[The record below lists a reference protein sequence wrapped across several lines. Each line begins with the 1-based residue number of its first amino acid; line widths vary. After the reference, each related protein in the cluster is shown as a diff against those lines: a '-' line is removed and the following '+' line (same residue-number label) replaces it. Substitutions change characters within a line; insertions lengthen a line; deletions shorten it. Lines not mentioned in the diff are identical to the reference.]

1 MSFIDNTFKSLPEQL
16 LGTFGI
22 DVTYIKTAT
31 SQTYN
36 TTTGEV
42 SGSDTNVSM
51 KALISNVSGS
61 TYEGTSQTTDLKII
75 FGNKELGTY
84 YPKVKDSIQY
94 AEDGVNKVGRIISIN
109 TSRGDNPILAY
120 SYCEATI
127 MAKPKKW
134 IPDIK

>member
-16 LGTFGI
+16 LGSFGI

-36 TTTGEV
+36 TTTGQV
-42 SGSDTNVSM
+42 SGSDTNISM

-61 TYEGTSQTTDLKII
+61 TYEGTSQTNDLKII

-84 YPKVKDSIQY
+84 YPKVKDRIQY
-94 AEDGVNKVGRIISIN
+94 AAEGVNKDARIISIN
-109 TSRGDNPILAY
+109 TSRGDNPILHTVIAR
-120 SYCEATI
+120 
-127 MAKPKKW
+127 PQ
-134 IPDIK
+134 

>member
-36 TTTGEV
+36 TTTGQG
-42 SGSDTNVSM
+42 SGSDTNISM

-61 TYEGTSQTTDLKII
+61 TYEGSSQSTDLRII

-84 YPKVKDSIQY
+84 YPKVKDSIKY
-94 AEDGVNKVGRIISIN
+94 AENGVNKVARIISVN
-109 TSRGDNPILAY
+109 TSRGNNPILHTA
-120 SYCEATI
+120 I
-127 MAKPKKW
+127 VRPQ
-134 IPDIK
+134 

>member
-16 LGTFGI
+16 LNTFGI

-31 SQTYN
+31 SQTYD

-51 KALISNVSGS
+51 KALISSVSGS

-84 YPKVKDSIQY
+84 YPKIKDSIQY
-94 AEDGVNKVGRIISIN
+94 AEDGVNKVARIISIN
-109 TSRGDNPILAY
+109 TSRGNNPILHTVVAR
-120 SYCEATI
+120 
-127 MAKPKKW
+127 KQ
-134 IPDIK
+134 

>member
-16 LGTFGI
+16 LGSFGI

-36 TTTGEV
+36 TTTGQV
-42 SGSDTNVSM
+42 SGSDTNISM

-61 TYEGTSQTTDLKII
+61 TYEGTSQTNDLKII

-84 YPKVKDSIQY
+84 YPKVKDRIQY
-94 AEDGVNKVGRIISIN
+94 EAEGVNKVARIISIN
-109 TSRGDNPILAY
+109 TSRGDNPILHTVIAR
-120 SYCEATI
+120 
-127 MAKPKKW
+127 PQ
-134 IPDIK
+134 

>member
-16 LGTFGI
+16 LGSFGI

-31 SQTYN
+31 SQTYD

-51 KALISNVSGS
+51 KALISSVSGS

-84 YPKVKDSIQY
+84 YPKIKDSIQY
-94 AEDGVNKVGRIISIN
+94 AEDGVNKVARIISIN
-109 TSRGDNPILAY
+109 TSRGNNPILHTVVAR
-120 SYCEATI
+120 
-127 MAKPKKW
+127 KQ
-134 IPDIK
+134 

>member
-1 MSFIDNTFKSLPEQL
+1 MSLIDSTFKGLPEQL
-16 LGTFGI
+16 LNSFGI

-42 SGSDTNVSM
+42 SGSDTNISM

-61 TYEGTSQTTDLKII
+61 TYEGTSQTSDLKII

-84 YPKVKDSIQY
+84 YPKVKDRIQY
-94 AEDGVNKVGRIISIN
+94 AEDGVNKIARIISIN
-109 TSRGDNPILAY
+109 TSRGDNPILHTVIAR
-120 SYCEATI
+120 
-127 MAKPKKW
+127 PQ
-134 IPDIK
+134 

>member
-1 MSFIDNTFKSLPEQL
+1 MSLVDSTFQGLPEQL
-16 LGTFGI
+16 LNTFGI

-42 SGSDTNVSM
+42 SGSDKNIEM

-61 TYEGTSQTTDLKII
+61 TYEGTSQTNDLKII

-84 YPKVKDSIQY
+84 YPKVKDRIQY
-94 AEDGVNKVGRIISIN
+94 AADGVNKVARIISIN
-109 TSRGDNPILAY
+109 TSRGDNPILH
-120 SYCEATI
+120 TI
-127 MAKPKKW
+127 IARPQ
-134 IPDIK
+134 

>member
-1 MSFIDNTFKSLPEQL
+1 MSLVDSTFQGLPEQL
-16 LGTFGI
+16 LNTFGI

-42 SGSDTNVSM
+42 SGSDTNIEM

-61 TYEGTSQTTDLKII
+61 TYEGTSQTNDLKII

-84 YPKVKDSIQY
+84 YPKIKDRIQY
-94 AEDGVNKVGRIISIN
+94 AADGVNKVARIISIN
-109 TSRGDNPILAY
+109 TSRGDNPILH
-120 SYCEATI
+120 TVI
-127 MAKPKKW
+127 AKPQ
-134 IPDIK
+134 

>member
-36 TTTGEV
+36 TTTGQV
-42 SGSDTNVSM
+42 SGSDTNVPI
-51 KALISNVSGS
+51 KALISNVSG
-61 TYEGTSQTTDLKII
+61 TVYEGTSQSDDLKII

-84 YPKVKDSIQY
+84 YPKVKDRIQY
-94 AEDGVNKVGRIISIN
+94 AENGVNKGASINSIN
-109 TSRGDNPILAY
+109 TSRGDNPILH
-120 SYCEATI
+120 TVI
-127 MAKPKKW
+127 AKPE
-134 IPDIK
+134 

>member
-1 MSFIDNTFKSLPEQL
+1 MSFVDNTVKGLPEQL
-16 LGTFGI
+16 LNTFGI

-51 KALISNVSGS
+51 KALISSVSGS

-75 FGNKELGTY
+75 FGNKEWGTY

-94 AEDGVNKVGRIISIN
+94 AEDGVNKVGRIISIK
-109 TSRGDNPILAY
+109 TSRGDNPILH
-120 SYCEATI
+120 TVI
-127 MAKPKKW
+127 VRPQ
-134 IPDIK
+134 

>member
-42 SGSDTNVSM
+42 SGSDTNISM
-51 KALISNVSGS
+51 KALISSVSGS

-75 FGNKELGTY
+75 FGNKELGSY
-84 YPKVKDSIQY
+84 YPKVKDRIQY
-94 AEDGVNKVGRIISIN
+94 AEDGVNKVARIISVN
-109 TSRGDNPILAY
+109 TSRGNSPILHTCLLY
-120 SYCEATI
+120 TS
-127 MAKPKKW
+127 PS
-134 IPDIK
+134 PRDS

>member
-31 SQTYN
+31 SQTYD

-42 SGSDTNVSM
+42 SGSDTNISM

-61 TYEGTSQTTDLKII
+61 TYEGSSQSTDLRII

-94 AEDGVNKVGRIISIN
+94 AEDGVNKVARIISIN
-109 TSRGDNPILAY
+109 TSRGDNPILHTVIAR
-120 SYCEATI
+120 
-127 MAKPKKW
+127 PQ
-134 IPDIK
+134 

>member
-31 SQTYN
+31 SQTN
-36 TTTGEV
+36 KTTTGEV

-51 KALISNVSGS
+51 KALISSVSGS

-109 TSRGDNPILAY
+109 TSRGDNPILH
-120 SYCEATI
+120 TVI
-127 MAKPKKW
+127 VRPQ
-134 IPDIK
+134 

>member
-36 TTTGEV
+36 TTTAEV

-51 KALISNVSGS
+51 KALISSVSGS

-109 TSRGDNPILAY
+109 TSRGDNPILH
-120 SYCEATI
+120 TVI
-127 MAKPKKW
+127 VRPQ
-134 IPDIK
+134 

>member
-51 KALISNVSGS
+51 KALISSVSGS
-61 TYEGTSQTTDLKII
+61 TYEGSSQTTDLKII

-84 YPKVKDSIQY
+84 YPKIKDSIQY
-94 AEDGVNKVGRIISIN
+94 AEDGVNKVARIISIN
-109 TSRGDNPILAY
+109 TSRGNNPILHTVIAR
-120 SYCEATI
+120 SQ
-127 MAKPKKW
+127 
-134 IPDIK
+134 

>member
-42 SGSDTNVSM
+42 SGSDVNVSI

-61 TYEGTSQTTDLKII
+61 IYEGTSQTTDLKII

-84 YPKVKDSIQY
+84 YPKIKDSIQY
-94 AEDGVNKVGRIISIN
+94 SEDGVNKVGRIISIN
-109 TSRGDNPILAY
+109 TSRGDNPILH
-120 SYCEATI
+120 TVI
-127 MAKPKKW
+127 VRPQ
-134 IPDIK
+134 

>member
-1 MSFIDNTFKSLPEQL
+1 MSLVDSTFQGLQEQL
-16 LGTFGI
+16 LITFGI

-61 TYEGTSQTTDLKII
+61 TYEGTSQTNDLKII

-84 YPKVKDSIQY
+84 YPKVKDRIQY
-94 AEDGVNKVGRIISIN
+94 AADGVNKVARIISIN
-109 TSRGDNPILAY
+109 TSRGDNPILH
-120 SYCEATI
+120 TVI
-127 MAKPKKW
+127 AKPQ
-134 IPDIK
+134 

>member
-1 MSFIDNTFKSLPEQL
+1 MSLVDSTFQGLPEQL
-16 LGTFGI
+16 LNTFGI

-42 SGSDTNVSM
+42 SGSDTNIEM

-61 TYEGTSQTTDLKII
+61 TYEGTSQTNDLKII

-109 TSRGDNPILAY
+109 TSRGDNPILH
-120 SYCEATI
+120 TVI
-127 MAKPKKW
+127 VRPQ
-134 IPDIK
+134 

>member
-31 SQTYN
+31 SQTYD

-51 KALISNVSGS
+51 KALISSVSGS

-84 YPKVKDSIQY
+84 YPKIKDSIQY
-94 AEDGVNKVGRIISIN
+94 AEDGVNKVARIISIN
-109 TSRGDNPILAY
+109 TSRGNNPILHTVIAR
-120 SYCEATI
+120 SQ
-127 MAKPKKW
+127 
-134 IPDIK
+134 

>member
-1 MSFIDNTFKSLPEQL
+1 MSFIDKTFKSLPEQL

-42 SGSDTNVSM
+42 SGSDTNVSL
-51 KALISNVSGS
+51 KALISSVSGS
-61 TYEGTSQTTDLKII
+61 VYEGTSQTTDLKVI

-109 TSRGDNPILAY
+109 TSRGDNPILH
-120 SYCEATI
+120 TVI
-127 MAKPKKW
+127 VRPQ
-134 IPDIK
+134 

>member
-1 MSFIDNTFKSLPEQL
+1 MSFVDNTFKGLPEQL
-16 LGTFGI
+16 LNTFGI

-42 SGSDTNVSM
+42 SGSDTNISM

-61 TYEGTSQTTDLKII
+61 TYEGSSQSTDLRII

-94 AEDGVNKVGRIISIN
+94 AEDGVNKVARIISIN
-109 TSRGDNPILAY
+109 TSRGDNPILHTVIAR
-120 SYCEATI
+120 
-127 MAKPKKW
+127 KQ
-134 IPDIK
+134 

>member
-22 DVTYIKTAT
+22 DVTYIKTPT

-51 KALISNVSGS
+51 KALISSVSGS

-94 AEDGVNKVGRIISIN
+94 TEDGVNKVGRIISIN
-109 TSRGDNPILAY
+109 TSRGDNPILH
-120 SYCEATI
+120 TVI
-127 MAKPKKW
+127 VRPQ
-134 IPDIK
+134 

>member
-42 SGSDTNVSM
+42 SGSDTNVSI

-94 AEDGVNKVGRIISIN
+94 AEDGVNKVARIISIN
-109 TSRGDNPILAY
+109 TSRGNNPILHTVIAR
-120 SYCEATI
+120 
-127 MAKPKKW
+127 PQ
-134 IPDIK
+134 